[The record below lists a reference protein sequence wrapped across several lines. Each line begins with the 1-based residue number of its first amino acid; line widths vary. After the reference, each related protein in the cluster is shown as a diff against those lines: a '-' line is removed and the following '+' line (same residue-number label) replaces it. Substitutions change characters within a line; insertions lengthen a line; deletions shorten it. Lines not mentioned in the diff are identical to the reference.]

1 MIQDEATTVTTA
13 AATAAA
19 TTNDDASAAAAAANC
34 YPTTATTP
42 IHATEDRTTGHSAAD
57 HQSAER
63 SVR

>member
-19 TTNDDASAAAAAANC
+19 TANDDASAAAAANC